1 MRKGRA
7 AGEYVGREAIN
18 DDAWDLQQPTT
29 DHQGLYFV
37 AHVAVYKCFYF
48 PNKLSPTIVCASART
63 LFSLVADPSPSTQT
77 CCPAILVV
85 VSISGIFPTFLRPP
99 FNNHPQ
105 HSWHRNM
112 SKHPT
117 NEHHQQ
123 QQQQTDKRNG
133 AVTLSF
139 PSTKSSDMLLLPLLV
154 MWWWLVENNSPDS
167 YSDKLHRFRPFLAN
181 DGCCS

>member
-99 FNNHPQ
+99 FNNPHNTVGTGICPNIPLTNTTN
-105 HSWHRNM
+105 SNS
-112 SKHPT
+112 SKRTSVMEPLPFPF
-117 NEHHQQ
+117 HQ
-123 QQQQTDKRNG
+123 
-133 AVTLSF
+133 LS
-139 PSTKSSDMLLLPLLV
+139 LLT
-154 MWWWLVENNSPDS
+154 
-167 YSDKLHRFRPFLAN
+167 
-181 DGCCS
+181 CCCYHCW